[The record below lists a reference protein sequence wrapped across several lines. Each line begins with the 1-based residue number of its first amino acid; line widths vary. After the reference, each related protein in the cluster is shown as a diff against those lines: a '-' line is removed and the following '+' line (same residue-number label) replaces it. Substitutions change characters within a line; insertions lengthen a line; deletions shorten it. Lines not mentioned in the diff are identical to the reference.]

1 MSYKIIKKI
10 VKKVED
16 HKTCKRL
23 GGSIIGE
30 STCVNLIKFFT
41 KNKNIMEAFEFVL
54 KKGDSR
60 SVDMTVKDIYGEG
73 ISKVLD
79 PDIIA
84 CSFGKGSKI
93 NVDLQGTLSADIARS
108 VFIMMAV
115 NVAQLTVLYAQLE
128 RIQRV
133 IFVSSLLKNE
143 TFFAMI
149 QVLFNFVLIIL
160 KD

>member
-1 MSYKIIKKI
+1 
-10 VKKVED
+10 
-16 HKTCKRL
+16 
-23 GGSIIGE
+23 
-30 STCVNLIKFFT
+30 
-41 KNKNIMEAFEFVL
+41 MEAFEFVL

-60 SVDMTVKDIYGEG
+60 NIDMTVKDIYGEG

-93 NVDLQGTLSADIARS
+93 NSKINYDLQGTLSADIARS

-149 QVLFNFVLIIL
+149 QVFFNFDLIFFIRINFFL
-160 KD
+160 KECYAVFRESGNGS

>member
-1 MSYKIIKKI
+1 
-10 VKKVED
+10 
-16 HKTCKRL
+16 
-23 GGSIIGE
+23 
-30 STCVNLIKFFT
+30 
-41 KNKNIMEAFEFVL
+41 MEAFEFVL

-60 SVDMTVKDIYGEG
+60 NVDMTVKDIYGEG
-73 ISKVLD
+73 IAKVLD

-93 NVDLQGTLSADIARS
+93 NSKVNFDLQGTLSADIARS

-149 QVLFNFVLIIL
+149 QVFLNLI
-160 KD
+160 